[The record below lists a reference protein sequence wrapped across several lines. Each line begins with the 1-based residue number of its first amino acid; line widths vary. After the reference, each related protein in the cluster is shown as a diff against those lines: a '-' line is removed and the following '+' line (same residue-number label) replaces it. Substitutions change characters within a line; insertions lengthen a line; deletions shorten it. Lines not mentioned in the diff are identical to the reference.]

1 MHLPLTLPQNV
12 EYCMGKCHIQCFL
25 FWQNFAIFGLKNK
38 LGKYWNYFF
47 SSVNS
52 TKFSNLLLN
61 SAKKFDMRKMKK

>member
-12 EYCMGKCHIQCFL
+12 EYFMGKCHIQCFL

-38 LGKYWNYFF
+38 LGKYWT
-47 SSVNS
+47 SVNS

-61 SAKKFDMRKMKK
+61 FARKFDMRKMKK